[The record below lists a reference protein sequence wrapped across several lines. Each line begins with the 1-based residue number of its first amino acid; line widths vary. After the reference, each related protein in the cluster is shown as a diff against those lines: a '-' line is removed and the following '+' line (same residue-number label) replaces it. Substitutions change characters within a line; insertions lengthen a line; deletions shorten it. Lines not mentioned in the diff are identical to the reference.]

1 MTQFKNG
8 DEYIME
14 VTFTEDMVN
23 QFSILSGDN
32 NPIHMDD
39 NKVDI
44 KYHKKRIVHGM
55 LIGAFFSNIIG
66 TKLPGFGTVYISQNF
81 DFIKPVYVGE
91 TVMILV
97 RIKRIIMNFAI
108 LETQCFDMKKELL
121 VNGTA
126 KVMIPI

>member
-121 VNGTA
+121 VNGIA

>member
-14 VTFTEDMVN
+14 VTFTGDMVN

-121 VNGTA
+121 VNGIA

>member
-91 TVMILV
+91 TVMIIV

-121 VNGTA
+121 VNGIA